1 MPIFEYLCRCGRKF
15 ETLVL
20 GQEAHPVCPRCGAS
34 EAERLHSRFAAVGS
48 SKSAG
53 DEFGGSDGDFGGD
66 DFGGDDD
73 DAGGPGGSDFGGDEG
88 EDVIGAGDDG
98 LDDGG
103 GFD

>member
-66 DFGGDDD
+66 DD